1 MTFLSGRL
9 VFGWFQDIAVALVG
23 VGGGQLLAGVEEC
36 LHVHKQTGSF
46 PRLVCLC
53 GFIFIFSG
61 PLRVNTQQETTGLL
75 IAFADQ
81 LINPAGMNTGA
92 CVRRLCTSA
101 PAFPLPPP

>member
-1 MTFLSGRL
+1 M
-9 VFGWFQDIAVALVG
+9 
-23 VGGGQLLAGVEEC
+23 GGGEGQLLAGVEEC

-61 PLRVNTQQETTGLL
+61 PLRVNTQRETTSLL

-81 LINPAGMNTGA
+81 LINPAGMNAGA
-92 CVRRLCTSA
+92 CVCRLCTSTS
-101 PAFPLPPP
+101 AFPLPPS